1 MWPILSYMGLPVYN
15 LPTCLVS
22 NTLDYGKFH
31 LIDTTDYIQGVF
43 PVWRELGFR
52 FKAIATGLLASPRQ
66 ADIVAH
72 YCVEQA
78 KRGTTIFVDPIMG
91 DEGKLYNGVSEES
104 IGSMRLM
111 LSVSDLTY
119 PNYTEACY
127 LTDTPYR
134 YMALSRW
141 EQNTDYTVM
150 TDVILNQKL
159 DFITKGLS
167 AKAMVSITNL
177 YRRISST
184 VNHDEPLWSIDWTA
198 YDQGSADIWKN
209 NLSNG
214 GEVYVEEPYAITQKS
229 TPSSYN
235 FTYYLEASLNYAR
248 QFGGHNV
255 TAMAVYNQRQ
265 YNLGVDSPH
274 RNQAVVSRVTYDYM
288 SKYLFEANL
297 GITGSEQFAPKYRY
311 GVFPSVAVGYAISQ
325 EKFWKKALPW
335 WNRMKLRFSWGL
347 VGNDNSTAG
356 FLYYTA
362 YSRTT
367 NGYATHYIEGTAAN
381 DGARWETA

>member
-1 MWPILSYMGLPVYN
+1 MDKQILLINDIAGYGKVATAAMWPILSYMGLPVYN

-111 LSVSDLTY
+111 LSVSDQTY

-134 YMALSRW
+134 QEGVTAEEARRMLDGLRQLGTKSVLITSITVDGQHSVVGYNHVSDEYFSLP
-141 EQNTDYTVM
+141 YTEIPVHFPGTGDIFSAVLIGQLM
-150 TDVILNQKL
+150 NGQSLLRSTRRAMDTVAQLISLNQNNKDKNRGIPVEKYLHLL
-159 DFITKGLS
+159 DF
-167 AKAMVSITNL
+167 
-177 YRRISST
+177 
-184 VNHDEPLWSIDWTA
+184 E
-198 YDQGSADIWKN
+198 
-209 NLSNG
+209 
-214 GEVYVEEPYAITQKS
+214 
-229 TPSSYN
+229 
-235 FTYYLEASLNYAR
+235 
-248 QFGGHNV
+248 
-255 TAMAVYNQRQ
+255 
-265 YNLGVDSPH
+265 
-274 RNQAVVSRVTYDYM
+274 
-288 SKYLFEANL
+288 
-297 GITGSEQFAPKYRY
+297 
-311 GVFPSVAVGYAISQ
+311 
-325 EKFWKKALPW
+325 
-335 WNRMKLRFSWGL
+335 
-347 VGNDNSTAG
+347 NDNDNP
-356 FLYYTA
+356 LL
-362 YSRTT
+362 
-367 NGYATHYIEGTAAN
+367 
-381 DGARWETA
+381 